1 MIFYWDVV
9 YFVLIKKIGERKGDA
24 MADNEPLLTKDDYIN
39 VKEALARVR
48 DNKKLFRRMLGLFME
63 SGEFANLE
71 DNLMQRDYSKAA
83 DAAHAIKGMTGNLSL
98 TELFKIST
106 RMMEELRQ
114 GIASEETQ
122 ADFRAA
128 YGQTRIYVEEVMQEL
143 DSQ

>member
-1 MIFYWDVV
+1 
-9 YFVLIKKIGERKGDA
+9 
-24 MADNEPLLTKDDYIN
+24 MADLLSRDDYIN
-39 VKEALARVR
+39 IKEALTRVR

-71 DNLMQRDYSKAA
+71 DSLMQKDYGKAA

-114 GIASEETQ
+114 GIASEESQ

-128 YGQTRIYVEEVMQEL
+128 YSQTRLYVEEVMAEM
-143 DSQ
+143 DGE

>member
-1 MIFYWDVV
+1 MTD
-9 YFVLIKKIGERKGDA
+9 
-24 MADNEPLLTKDDYIN
+24 LLSRDDYVNI
-39 VKEALARVR
+39 KEGLGRVR

-63 SGEFANLE
+63 SGEFAVLE
-71 DNLMQRDYSKAA
+71 DSLMQKDYNKAA

-114 GIASEETQ
+114 GIASEDTQ
-122 ADFRAA
+122 TDFRAA
-128 YGQTRIYVEEVMQEL
+128 YSQTRLYVEEVMAEM

>member
-1 MIFYWDVV
+1 
-9 YFVLIKKIGERKGDA
+9 
-24 MADNEPLLTKDDYIN
+24 MADNESLLTREDYIN
-39 VKEALARVR
+39 IQEALARVR

-71 DNLMQRDYSKAA
+71 DNLMQNDYAKAA
-83 DAAHAIKGMTGNLSL
+83 DAAHAIKGMTGNLAL

-122 ADFRAA
+122 AAFRAA
-128 YGQTRIYVEEVMQEL
+128 YSQTRLYVEEVMGEM